1 MSTPL
6 FLCHFYCDPSRCR
19 PSTLLIWTIPSCEA
33 TQSPG
38 SCSEATHSLP
48 TTDADSGQL
57 LTLSLKALSNRAL
70 GCISSLICQKPHS
83 LYSDGTCPMH
93 TLFSLL
99 APAILLTWDFFSSIF
114 HLCLHAL
121 FLHWRSGSDA
131 NSCRSIPKDLTCCTF
146 NSSYVCS
153 DLIPSDGCWALLGY
167 SLGILSVILPEVLM
181 ILPHICRPSVHMGSI
196 QLS

>member
-6 FLCHFYCDPSRCR
+6 FLCHFYCDPGRCR

-33 TQSPG
+33 AQSPG

-57 LTLSLKALSNRAL
+57 LTLSLRALSNRAL

-99 APAILLTWDFFSSIF
+99 APAILLTWDYFFLPSFTSVYMHSSSIQGLAQMPTPASQF
-114 HLCLHAL
+114 PRISPAL
-121 FLHWRSGSDA
+121 
-131 NSCRSIPKDLTCCTF
+131 P
-146 NSSYVCS
+146 
-153 DLIPSDGCWALLGY
+153 LILVMR
-167 SLGILSVILPEVLM
+167 IVI
-181 ILPHICRPSVHMGSI
+181 
-196 QLS
+196 

>member
-6 FLCHFYCDPSRCR
+6 FLCHFYCDPGRCR
-19 PSTLLIWTIPSCEA
+19 PSTLLIWTISSCEA
-33 TQSPG
+33 AQSPG

-57 LTLSLKALSNRAL
+57 LALSLKALSNRAL

-99 APAILLTWDFFSSIF
+99 IPAILLTWDFFFF
-114 HLCLHAL
+114 HLSPLSTCTLPPFKVWL
-121 FLHWRSGSDA
+121 RCQLLQVNSQGSH
-131 NSCRSIPKDLTCCTF
+131 
-146 NSSYVCS
+146 
-153 DLIPSDGCWALLGY
+153 LLY
-167 SLGILSVILPEVLM
+167 L
-181 ILPHICRPSVHMGSI
+181 
-196 QLS
+196 